1 MSNYF
6 KSNKKT
12 STTTKEKKSPKLT
25 EKVKKIAKPST
36 STSSQK
42 KSSEEVKRN
51 LPDSL
56 LSFGFSTLF
65 QPASDE
71 SPEYLKNLQNIQNSM
86 GEFSDLYDWIMS
98 QSTHIN
104 WSSESRTLN
113 ILQAVLFL
121 TSVFGLVVYFVP
133 LNMIFLSTGLMIY
146 ATNTRFAKYLFR
158 ELQPYIIES
167 LKSRAT
173 NLKEWYIKVENKHDS
188 LDQIKEISV
197 YENQRW
203 WPLSGFIHKSIEGER
218 LPWSDFT
225 GKVNLP
231 TTAKVTAPEGYRWI
245 EASEWKLDMSGPWVD
260 DYLGIGTLLIC
271 DSYNSFYLFFS
282 IYVEV
287 RLFFEIA
294 TGMCVVK
301 RSFLFSFL
309 DFCCTKSRWMDL

>member
-12 STTTKEKKSPKLT
+12 STTTKEKKSSPKLT
-25 EKVKKIAKPST
+25 EKVKNIAKPST

-113 ILQAVLFL
+113 ILQAILFL

-167 LKSRAT
+167 FKSRAT
-173 NLKEWYIKVENKHDS
+173 NLKEWYVKVENKHDS

-203 WPLSGFIHKSIEGER
+203 WPLSGYIHKLIEVER
-218 LPWSDFT
+218 SPWSDFT
-225 GKVNLP
+225 GKINLP
-231 TTAKVTAPEGYRWI
+231 TTAEVTAPEGYKWK

-260 DYLGIGTLLIC
+260 DYLEIGTLLIC
-271 DSYNSFYLFFS
+271 KNYNSFYLRLFL
-282 IYVEV
+282 YVEV
-287 RLFFEIA
+287 RIILKLQLVCVLLNDLIFFI
-294 TGMCVVK
+294 
-301 RSFLFSFL
+301 F
-309 DFCCTKSRWMDL
+309 